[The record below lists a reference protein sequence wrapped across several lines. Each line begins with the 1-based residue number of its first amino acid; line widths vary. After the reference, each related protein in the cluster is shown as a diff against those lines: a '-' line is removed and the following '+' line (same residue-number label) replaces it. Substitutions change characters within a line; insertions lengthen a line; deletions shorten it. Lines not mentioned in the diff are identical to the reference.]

1 MYIQIY
7 TYIYMCIYC
16 CAHPR
21 TLVGQMGLDC
31 LALAWLARWPRLVEI
46 PEPTSRRAAKQTYMK
61 I

>member
-1 MYIQIY
+1 
-7 TYIYMCIYC
+7 MCIYC

-46 PEPTSRRAAKQTYMK
+46 PEPTSRRAVKKTYMK